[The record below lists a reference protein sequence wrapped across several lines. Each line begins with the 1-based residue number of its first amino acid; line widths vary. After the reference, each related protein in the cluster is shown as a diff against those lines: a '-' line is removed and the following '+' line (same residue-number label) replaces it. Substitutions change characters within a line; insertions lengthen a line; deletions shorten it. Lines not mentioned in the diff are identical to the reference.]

1 MKPDG
6 GLENAAGRSAIVLA
20 ALCAGGCAARFNSI
34 QVQYLLFL
42 IDQEIPGRVGGPHFD
57 FQPAE
62 GGPFDPAVH
71 QVIEALA
78 AAGRAA
84 TDSAGPY
91 WTCIASETGYREGM
105 DHLAEM
111 PRAARQYVSR
121 AARWVLSQPFWAMVS
136 GIFRQY
142 PEMAVNSQI
151 PPSALR
157 DPGWQRT
164 MHPFLAGVVSLVGI
178 FRGRGWR
185 RSAHPDAVPLESDWR
200 AVGDDIRL
208 AIQHVHAP
216 GMR

>member
-6 GLENAAGRSAIVLA
+6 GLEKAAERSAIVLA
-20 ALCAGGCAARFNSI
+20 ALCAGGRTARFNAI
-34 QVQYLLFL
+34 QAQYLLFL
-42 IDQEIPGRVGGPHFD
+42 IDREIPREVGGPHFD

-84 TDSAGPY
+84 TDNAGPY
-91 WTCIASETGYREGM
+91 WTCIATETGYREGM
-105 DHLAEM
+105 GHLTEM
-111 PRAARQYVSR
+111 PRPARQYVSR

-151 PPSALR
+151 PLSALR

-178 FRGRGWR
+178 FRGQGWR
-185 RSAHPDAVPLESDWR
+185 RSALSDTGPLESDWQ
-200 AVGDDIRL
+200 AIGDDIRL
-208 AIQHVHAP
+208 AIQEVHAS